1 MRHPGH
7 VFVSLILFLFLS
19 GAALAEGSP
28 AAVAQLLTKELV
40 GNSGK
45 EVLMSTV
52 TYPPGGASP
61 PHRHDAQVFVYV
73 LEGALIMQVQGGRSS
88 PSRPGTRSM
97 KAPATCTRCRP
108 TPVKRR
114 PRNFWCSSSR
124 TRARPRRVPRRRRP
138 QNAQPYLLRLHRR
151 RYIFDADRGGCAAGC
166 AGG

>member
-73 LEGALIMQVQGGRSS
+73 LEGALIMQVQGGPKLTLKAGDTFYES
-88 PSRPGTRSM
+88 PSDVHSVSANASQT
-97 KAPATCTRCRP
+97 APAKFLVFIIKDKGAAT
-108 TPVKRR
+108 
-114 PRNFWCSSSR
+114 
-124 TRARPRRVPRRRRP
+124 TRAAPP
-138 QNAQPYLLRLHRR
+138 
-151 RYIFDADRGGCAAGC
+151 
-166 AGG
+166 